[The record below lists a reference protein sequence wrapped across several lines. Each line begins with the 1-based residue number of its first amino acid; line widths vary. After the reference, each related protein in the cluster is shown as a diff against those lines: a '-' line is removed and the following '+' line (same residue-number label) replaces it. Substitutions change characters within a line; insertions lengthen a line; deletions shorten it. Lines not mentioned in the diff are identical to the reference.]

1 MNPVVDKWIDEHT
14 DELVARV
21 RRCIAFP
28 TVLDESTAGPGAPF
42 GRVTAEC
49 LEDTLAQGR
58 EMGFEAKNLDG
69 YCGYIDFGAGEE
81 QLALICHLD
90 VVPEG
95 TGWLYPPYAGEVHDG
110 RFYGR
115 GTMDDKGPAFAALF
129 GMAAIKASGLE
140 MKRRVRLILGCNE
153 ESGMECMKHYKKVE
167 KDPDIAFS
175 PDAEYPVVNSEKS
188 GYHGAYHKLYASK
201 VRMHGG
207 TVSNAVPGEMV
218 IEVPF
223 TLNRILPIME
233 AFMEK
238 SEFAC
243 AAEESEYGTKITMKG
258 LAAHAS
264 TPEIGHNAFLAAI
277 ALLDK
282 LPLEGEDAATVA
294 GLVKLLG
301 FYCHGEGFGLDCE
314 DKSGRLT
321 FCPGGIVD
329 WDETGIKRLTIDIRA
344 PISCKG
350 EDVTGALERGFG
362 EYGLTELNGRYGM
375 GHYVPEDSEL
385 VSTLLDVY
393 AKRFG
398 KRLPPLAIG
407 GGTYAK
413 CFKAAVAFGI
423 ERPGEAASIHM
434 PNENIEVTH
443 LVEDCKVMADA
454 IIALACK

>member
-238 SEFAC
+238 SDPQRRRGGGLADPATAGADDDAVVLDQGLHAPAPSPACSTSASRSSRPC
-243 AAEESEYGTKITMKG
+243 AAT
-258 LAAHAS
+258 
-264 TPEIGHNAFLAAI
+264 
-277 ALLDK
+277 
-282 LPLEGEDAATVA
+282 
-294 GLVKLLG
+294 LG
-301 FYCHGEGFGLDCE
+301 I
-314 DKSGRLT
+314 SGK
-321 FCPGGIVD
+321 CC
-329 WDETGIKRLTIDIRA
+329 TGPWR
-344 PISCKG
+344 
-350 EDVTGALERGFG
+350 
-362 EYGLTELNGRYGM
+362 
-375 GHYVPEDSEL
+375 
-385 VSTLLDVY
+385 
-393 AKRFG
+393 
-398 KRLPPLAIG
+398 
-407 GGTYAK
+407 
-413 CFKAAVAFGI
+413 
-423 ERPGEAASIHM
+423 
-434 PNENIEVTH
+434 
-443 LVEDCKVMADA
+443 
-454 IIALACK
+454 